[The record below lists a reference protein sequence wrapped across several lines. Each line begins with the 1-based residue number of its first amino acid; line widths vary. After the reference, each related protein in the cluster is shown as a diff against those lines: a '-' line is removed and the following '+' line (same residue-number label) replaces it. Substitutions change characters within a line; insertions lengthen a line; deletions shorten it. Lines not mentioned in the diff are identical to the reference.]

1 MEALTLFHQN
11 FAVAESLV
19 QLYQLFH
26 GLCRSDLSKD
36 LHLAICTHWKVP
48 GHTIIQHA
56 SNDRVSVLARSATRI
71 PESLTMDGGLDFLL
85 RQAVVVACTCIES
98 FFWDALRENV
108 LTIIK
113 ARRSGADDTLKDI
126 TLKLGDY
133 ISIQQY
139 EDPDLRL
146 RQIILNN
153 FQRGTLYDTSSI
165 DRITQI
171 MTVRNFWVEVQKIC
185 GEDPT
190 NLKRLVGDLISRR
203 NQIAHRADRPGDDED
218 ADGHGLR
225 PINLPWTN
233 VRVQA
238 AKTVVTAGPRR
249 SRVPSADWRLTSR
262 QPVIRKKR
270 VAWHVK
276 LRHWRIAYE
285 ARNRRCYSRCHAE
298 GT

>member
-1 MEALTLFHQN
+1 VEALTLFHQN

-26 GLCRSDLSKD
+26 GLSRSDLGKN
-36 LHLAICTHWKVP
+36 LHLAICAHWKAP
-48 GHTIIQHA
+48 GNTVVQHA

-71 PESLTMDGGLDFLL
+71 PESLMIDGGLDFLL
-85 RQAVVVACTCIES
+85 RQAVVVACTCVES

-113 ARRSGADDTLKDI
+113 ARRSGADEVLKNI

-153 FQRGTLYDTSSI
+153 FERGTLYDTNSI

-171 MTVRNFWVEVQKIC
+171 MTVRNFWVEVPKIC
-185 GEDPT
+185 GEDAA

-203 NQIAHRADRPGDDED
+203 NQIAHRADRPGDGEES
-218 ADGHGLR
+218 DGHGLR
-225 PINLPWTN
+225 PINLSWTN

-238 AKTVVTAGPRR
+238 AKTLITAGAEVIQAAICRLEADLQATREQEETRR
-249 SRVPSADWRLTSR
+249 LAR
-262 QPVIRKKR
+262 Q
-270 VAWHVK
+270 A
-276 LRHWRIAYE
+276 AAME
-285 ARNRRCYSRCHAE
+285 NRS
-298 GT
+298 

>member
-26 GLCRSDLSKD
+26 GLGKSSLSKE
-36 LHLAICTHWKVP
+36 LHLAICAHWEVA
-48 GHTIIQHA
+48 GNTVVQHA
-56 SNDRVSVLARSATRI
+56 SNDRVSVLARSTMPI
-71 PESLTMDGGLDFLL
+71 PESLTIEEGLDFLL
-85 RQAVVVACTCIES
+85 RQAVVVGCTCIES

-113 ARRSGADDTLKDI
+113 ARRTNTDETLRNI

-133 ISIQQY
+133 MSIQQY

-153 FQRGTLYDTSSI
+153 FERGTLYDANSI

-171 MTVRNFWVEVQKIC
+171 MTVRNFWEEVERIC
-185 GEDPT
+185 GENAA
-190 NLKRLVGDLISRR
+190 NLKRLVGDLIQRR

-238 AKTVVTAGPRR
+238 AKTLVTAGAEVLQGAICRLE
-249 SRVPSADWRLTSR
+249 ADIQAARE
-262 QPVIRKKR
+262 QE
-270 VAWHVK
+270 
-276 LRHWRIAYE
+276 E
-285 ARNRRCYSRCHAE
+285 ARRLARQTAAAE
-298 GT
+298 DRP

>member
-1 MEALTLFHQN
+1 MEALTLFYQN

-26 GLCRSDLSKD
+26 DLNRSDLSKD
-36 LHLAICTHWKVP
+36 LHLAICAHWRIPHNAVL
-48 GHTIIQHA
+48 QHA
-56 SNDRVSVLARSATRI
+56 SNDRVSVLARSTMRI
-71 PESLTMDGGLDFLL
+71 PESLTLNGGLDFLL

-153 FQRGTLYDTSSI
+153 FQRGTLYDTNSI

-171 MTVRNFWVEVQKIC
+171 MTVRTFWVEAQKVC
-185 GEDPT
+185 GEDAA

-203 NQIAHRADRPGDDED
+203 NQIAHRTDRPGDGEE

-225 PINLPWTN
+225 PINLSWTN

-238 AKTVVTAGPRR
+238 AKTVVTAGAEVIQAAILRLE
-249 SRVPSADWRLTSR
+249 ADIQVAREQEEAR
-262 QPVIRKKR
+262 R
-270 VAWHVK
+270 VA
-276 LRHWRIAYE
+276 RQGAATE
-285 ARNRRCYSRCHAE
+285 NRL
-298 GT
+298 

>member
-1 MEALTLFHQN
+1 VEALTLFHQN

-26 GLCRSDLSKD
+26 GLSRSDLGKE
-36 LHLAICTHWKVP
+36 LHLAICAHWKVP
-48 GHTIIQHA
+48 GNTVIQLAA
-56 SNDRVSVLARSATRI
+56 SNDRVSVLARSITRI
-71 PESLTMDGGLDFLL
+71 PESLTMNGGLDFLL
-85 RQAVVVACTCIES
+85 RQAVVVACTCVES
-98 FFWDALRENV
+98 FFWDALRENI

-113 ARRSGADDTLKDI
+113 ARRSGADDMLKNI

-153 FQRGTLYDTSSI
+153 FERGTLYDTNSI

-171 MTVRNFWVEVQKIC
+171 ITVRNFWPEVQKIC
-185 GEDPT
+185 GEDAA

-203 NQIAHRADRPGDDED
+203 NQIAHRADRPGDGEE

-225 PINLPWTN
+225 PINLSWTN

-238 AKTVVTAGPRR
+238 AKTLITAG
-249 SRVPSADWRLTSR
+249 ADVIDTAICRLEADIQAAR
-262 QPVIRKKR
+262 EQD
-270 VAWHVK
+270 
-276 LRHWRIAYE
+276 E
-285 ARNRRCYSRCHAE
+285 ARQLARRTATMENRL
-298 GT
+298 

>member
-1 MEALTLFHQN
+1 VEALTLFHQN

-26 GLCRSDLSKD
+26 GLCRFDLGKE
-36 LHLAICTHWKVP
+36 LHLAICAHWKVP
-48 GHTIIQHA
+48 AHTVIQHA
-56 SNDRVSVLARSATRI
+56 SNDRVAVLARSAGRI

-113 ARRSGADDTLKDI
+113 ARRSGSDEMLRNI

-139 EDPDLRL
+139 DDPDLRL

-153 FQRGTLYDTSSI
+153 FERGTLYDTNAI

-171 MTVRNFWVEVQKIC
+171 MTVRSFWTDVQKIC
-185 GEDPT
+185 GDDAS

-203 NQIAHRADRPGDDED
+203 NQIAHRADRPGDNEE

-225 PINLPWTN
+225 PINLSWTN

-238 AKTVVTAGPRR
+238 AKTVVTAGADVMHGAIRR
-249 SRVPSADWRLTSR
+249 LEADIQAARE
-262 QPVIRKKR
+262 QE
-270 VAWHVK
+270 
-276 LRHWRIAYE
+276 E
-285 ARNRRCYSRCHAE
+285 ARRLARQTGAMENRL
-298 GT
+298 

>member
-1 MEALTLFHQN
+1 VEALTLFHQN

-26 GLCRSDLSKD
+26 GLDRCDLSKD
-36 LHLAICTHWKVP
+36 LHLAICGHWRVP
-48 GHTIIQHA
+48 SNTIIQHA
-56 SNDRVSVLARSATRI
+56 SNDHVSVLARSTTRI
-71 PESLTMDGGLDFLL
+71 PESLTIDGGLDFLL

-98 FFWDALRENV
+98 FFWDALREHV

-113 ARRSGADDTLKDI
+113 ARRSGADEMLRNI

-153 FQRGTLYDTSSI
+153 FERGTLYDTGSI

-171 MTVRNFWVEVQKIC
+171 MTVKDFWVEVQKIC
-185 GEDPT
+185 GEDAAH
-190 NLKRLVGDLISRR
+190 LKRLVSDLISRR
-203 NQIAHRADRPGDDED
+203 NQIAHRADRPVDGEE

-233 VRVQA
+233 MRVQA
-238 AKTVVTAGPRR
+238 AKTVVTGGAEVVQAAIRR
-249 SRVPSADWRLTSR
+249 LDADIHAAHE
-262 QPVIRKKR
+262 QE
-270 VAWHVK
+270 
-276 LRHWRIAYE
+276 E
-285 ARNRRCYSRCHAE
+285 ARRLARQAAVMENR
-298 GT
+298 G

>member
-1 MEALTLFHQN
+1 VEALTLFYQN

-26 GLCRSDLSKD
+26 GLNRSDLSKD
-36 LHLAICTHWKVP
+36 LHLAICAHWRIPHNAVL
-48 GHTIIQHA
+48 QHA
-56 SNDRVSVLARSATRI
+56 SNDRVSVLARSTMRI
-71 PESLTMDGGLDFLL
+71 PESLTLNGGLDFLL

-108 LTIIK
+108 LTIIT

-153 FQRGTLYDTSSI
+153 FQRGTLYDTNSI

-171 MTVRNFWVEVQKIC
+171 MTVRTFWVEAQKVC
-185 GEDPT
+185 GEDAA

-203 NQIAHRADRPGDDED
+203 NQIAHRTDRPGDGEE

-225 PINLPWTN
+225 PINLSWTN

-238 AKTVVTAGPRR
+238 AKTVVTAGAEVIQAAILRLE
-249 SRVPSADWRLTSR
+249 ADIQVAREQEEAR
-262 QPVIRKKR
+262 R
-270 VAWHVK
+270 VA
-276 LRHWRIAYE
+276 RQGAATE
-285 ARNRRCYSRCHAE
+285 NRL
-298 GT
+298 

>member
-1 MEALTLFHQN
+1 MEALTLFYQN

-26 GLCRSDLSKD
+26 GLCRSDLSKE
-36 LHLAICTHWKVP
+36 LHLAICAHWRLP
-48 GHTIIQHA
+48 GNTVVQHA

-108 LTIIK
+108 LTIIQ
-113 ARRSGADDTLKDI
+113 ARRSGADDTLKNI

-153 FQRGTLYDTSSI
+153 FERGTLYDTSSI

-171 MTVRNFWVEVQKIC
+171 MTVRNFWPEVQRIC
-185 GEDPT
+185 GEDAA
-190 NLKRLVGDLISRR
+190 NLKRHVGDLISRR
-203 NQIAHRADRPGDDED
+203 NQIAHRADRPNDGEE

-238 AKTVVTAGPRR
+238 AKTLITAGSEAIQAALRR
-249 SRVPSADWRLTSR
+249 LDADI
-262 QPVIRKKR
+262 Q
-270 VAWHVK
+270 VA
-276 LRHWRIAYE
+276 REQEE
-285 ARNRRCYSRCHAE
+285 ARRLARQATVLESRL
-298 GT
+298 